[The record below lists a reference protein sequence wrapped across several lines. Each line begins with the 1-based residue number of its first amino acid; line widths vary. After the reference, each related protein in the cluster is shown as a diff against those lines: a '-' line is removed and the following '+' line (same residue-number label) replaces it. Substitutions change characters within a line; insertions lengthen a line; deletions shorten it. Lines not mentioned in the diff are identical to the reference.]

1 MGPLLDGMV
10 IRLHL
15 LASLVR
21 STAINVHRWLAPTL
35 ALSRRNATLNVSS
48 TTSNKHRSQPRSAH
62 RSSNHGDGGGGGGGG
77 NDQGLQKR
85 SSASV
90 DYLRTAK
97 DRLDFEVHG
106 VPRSGSG
113 GLSSL
118 HPNTSSARRTDPPA
132 TTTMIGSRSQPQSQR
147 ASFIQQI
154 VDVHSI
160 DVHSINHCL
169 SIPFVDAKK

>member
-35 ALSRRNATLNVSS
+35 ALSHRNATLNVSS
-48 TTSNKHRSQPRSAH
+48 TSNNKHRSQPRSVR
-62 RSSNHGDGGGGGGGG
+62 RSSNHGDGGSGGADG
-77 NDQGLQKR
+77 DRALRKR
-85 SSASV
+85 SSASA
-90 DYLRTAK
+90 DYLKTA
-97 DRLDFEVHG
+97 
-106 VPRSGSG
+106 
-113 GLSSL
+113 
-118 HPNTSSARRTDPPA
+118 TDMA
-132 TTTMIGSRSQPQSQR
+132 TMIDSRSQPQSQR

-160 DVHSINHCL
+160 DVHSIKHCL
-169 SIPFVDAKK
+169 SIPFVDGKK